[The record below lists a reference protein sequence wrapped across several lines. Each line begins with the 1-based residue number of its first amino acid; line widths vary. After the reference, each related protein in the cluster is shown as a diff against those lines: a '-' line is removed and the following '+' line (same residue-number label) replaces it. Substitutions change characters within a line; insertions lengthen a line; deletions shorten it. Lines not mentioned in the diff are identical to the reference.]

1 MKDYGGENMNK
12 IFQTK
17 DNYIF
22 QRYCKNRIHKQS
34 IFHVNIYPGI
44 IAEFGE
50 PKSKLGSKKYQLTQ
64 LLFSKKKYSEVLA
77 KDFVINFHVKYVS
90 NKMKGKKLAPIY
102 KVIGNQNHLIHGG
115 YILICKNTSQERA
128 TFINQ
133 NSYDYWKQHFYDES
147 VLCSDKETINA
158 AIPLLIDRIKN
169 SDQIL
174 KDMPTTDHR
183 IFEELIAEVFNGFGY
198 TIELTKKTRDGGKD
212 IVALKKKSGKEEKIL
227 IECKHWKDT
236 VDVKEI
242 RSLVGVAVGEEE
254 LPTGVI
260 LATTSRF
267 STEAKNYVLNNTIKI
282 DLERKDYDDILEWI
296 HEYDAIQFSKQVIN
310 TYFKSL
316 CKVTN

>member
-12 IFQTK
+12 IFQ
-17 DNYIF
+17 
-22 QRYCKNRIHKQS
+22 
-34 IFHVNIYPGI
+34 
-44 IAEFGE
+44 
-50 PKSKLGSKKYQLTQ
+50 
-64 LLFSKKKYSEVLA
+64 
-77 KDFVINFHVKYVS
+77 
-90 NKMKGKKLAPIY
+90 
-102 KVIGNQNHLIHGG
+102 
-115 YILICKNTSQERA
+115 
-128 TFINQ
+128 
-133 NSYDYWKQHFYDES
+133 
-147 VLCSDKETINA
+147 TINA

-296 HEYDAIQFSKQVIN
+296 HEYDAIQFSKQDIN

>member
-1 MKDYGGENMNK
+1 MGNV
-12 IFQTK
+12 FQTK
-17 DNYIF
+17 NNYIF
-22 QRYCKNRIHKQS
+22 QRYCKNRMHKQS
-34 IFHVNIYPGI
+34 IFHVKIYPGI
-44 IAEFGE
+44 NAEFGE
-50 PKSKLGSKKYQLTQ
+50 PKSKLGSKKYQLIQ
-64 LLFSKKKYSEVLA
+64 LSFSKKRYSEDLA
-77 KDFVINFHVKYVS
+77 KEFISNFHVKYVS
-90 NKMKGKKLAPIY
+90 NKICGKKLAPIY
-102 KVIGNQNHLIHGG
+102 KVIGNSRKLVHGG
-115 YILICKNTSQERA
+115 YIIICKNTSQERA
-128 TFINQ
+128 TFMSQ

-169 SDQIL
+169 SDQVL

-183 IFEELIAEVFNGFGY
+183 IFEELIAEVFDGFGY
-198 TIELTKKTRDGGKD
+198 TIELTKMTRDGGKD

-242 RSLVGVAVGEEE
+242 RSLIGVAVGEED

-267 STEAKNYVLNNTIKI
+267 SQEAKDYVLNSTIKI

-296 HEYDAIQFSKQVIN
+296 HEYDAIQFTKQEIN

-316 CKVTN
+316 YEV